1 MLRIGWQRETRAM
14 REEAEASRL
23 TAWFDY
29 MCSVS
34 WLCCFLLVWQLRNRL
49 CRSPSLP
56 PWLSKQ
62 AAKVLCCVRTDRG
75 SRGEAWTC
83 LKLAPEPLVPGLK
96 KFAPQFKYCIL
107 DSSSYP
113 FFNEIWQPDDVLLVI
128 TELQISYH
136 SNLVEPQMS
145 ARGSENILQYSSLRF
160 YSVS

>member
-1 MLRIGWQRETRAM
+1 MQSVLALLLLASLAA
-14 REEAEASRL
+14 EEPALPEPLPA
-23 TAWFDY
+23 T
-29 MCSVS
+29 
-34 WLCCFLLVWQLRNRL
+34 LVEKV
-49 CRSPSLP
+49 
-56 PWLSKQ
+56 LSEQ

-75 SRGEAWTC
+75 SRCEGWTC
-83 LKLAPEPLVPGLK
+83 LKLAPELLVPEITLVPGLK